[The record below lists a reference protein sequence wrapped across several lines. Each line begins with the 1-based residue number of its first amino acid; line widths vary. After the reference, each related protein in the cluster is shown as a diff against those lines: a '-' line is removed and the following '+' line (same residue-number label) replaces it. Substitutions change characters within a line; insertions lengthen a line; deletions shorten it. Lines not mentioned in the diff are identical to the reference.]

1 MQVEFSIMTKN
12 YQKILR
18 EVYKKIEPTASERK
32 KLEKLSRKTLAIANK
47 FAKKI
52 DGKAIVAGSLIR
64 DTWLTKKKE
73 FDIFIIFPRSIPEKK
88 LENLGLKFGKN
99 IIKQLGGTYKIEYAQ
114 HPYTRGIVNGIQI
127 DIVPCYEIKAGERI
141 KSAVD
146 RTPLHVEYLNE
157 HMTKNFSDDV
167 RLLKQL
173 CVANK
178 IYGADAKTQGFSG
191 YVCELLIIKYGEIFN
206 VLKNVVKWKA
216 GEIIDIENYYTKKD
230 YPRLRKN
237 FKEEVLIIIDPT
249 DKRRNAAAAISAN
262 SFFMLKKMAN
272 VFLKDPSDEVFFEE
286 KIESLTEDELIRLQM
301 KRRTELL
308 IVKFKPPKVVP
319 DILWPQL
326 RRFAD
331 RLENIL
337 KESEFEVLRKDIYT
351 NEKDLATV
359 LFEMQVSKLPTV
371 DKRIGPSVFDL
382 DDSERFLN
390 KYKKISTAGPFIEKN
405 YWCVEVNRNF
415 TTARDK
421 LLDSLEEREMVL
433 KAKGIPNH
441 IAEEIAKKFEIIS
454 GTDKIM
460 DLVKKD
466 ENFGVFLR
474 RHFMKT
480 SLV

>member
-1 MQVEFSIMTKN
+1 MPKN
-12 YQKILR
+12 YQNILK
-18 EVYKKIEPTASERK
+18 EVYKKIEPTKIERE
-32 KLEKLSRKTLAIANK
+32 KLEKLSERTLIISNK
-47 FAKKI
+47 FAKKVN
-52 DGKAIVAGSLIR
+52 GRAIIAGSLTR
-64 DTWLTKKKE
+64 NTWLTNKKE
-73 FDIFIIFPRSIPEKK
+73 FDIFIIFPKNVPEKK
-88 LENLGLKFGKN
+88 LENLGLNFGKK
-99 IIKQLGGTYKIEYAQ
+99 IIKELNGSYKIEYAQ
-114 HPYTRGIVNGIQI
+114 HPYIRGIVNSVQI
-127 DIVPCYEIKAGERI
+127 DIVPCYEIKPGERI

-146 RTPLHVEYLNE
+146 RTPLHVEYLNK
-157 HMTKNFSDDV
+157 HITKNLSDDV
-167 RLLKQL
+167 KLLKQL
-173 CVANK
+173 CTANK
-178 IYGADAKTQGFSG
+178 IYGADAKTEGFSG
-191 YVCELLIIKYGEIFN
+191 YVCELLLIKYGNFVN
-206 VLKNVVKWKA
+206 LLKNVIKWEP
-216 GEIIDIENYYTKKD
+216 GEIIDIENYYNRKD
-230 YPRLRKN
+230 YPKLKKI
-237 FKEEVLIIIDPT
+237 FKDEVLIIIDPT
-249 DKRRNAAAAISAN
+249 DKTRNAAAAISAN

-286 KIESLTEDELIRLQM
+286 EIEPLTEDELIKLQM

-337 KESEFEVLRKDIYT
+337 KENEFEVLRKDIYT
-351 NEKDLATV
+351 NEKDLA
-359 LFEMQVSKLPTV
+359 LILLEMQISKLPTV

-421 LLDSLEEREMVL
+421 LLDSLEEKEKIL

-441 IAEEIAKKFEIIS
+441 IAEEIAKNFEIIS
-454 GTDKIM
+454 ETDKII

-466 ENFGVFLR
+466 KNFGIFLR